1 MDPSRA
7 GPPAIDLPL
16 CRDRRVRHVGVV
28 FVHGIGSQAQGE
40 ILRDWGGAIA
50 RVLIDFR
57 VAAGTNGDPVLATQL
72 DPTEPGRIFVEL
84 QLPETTDPSGE
95 KISEEHWLL
104 TEAWWA
110 HEITP
115 PTFGQMAQWLG
126 PDGAVPRIVRTIIP
140 RSRTGSDPRALPSS
154 PEPEGVPLPDVVGR
168 PSGER
173 RGQALGARARRA
185 VTGWRR
191 APMTHTRDWLVQAGA
206 WAYLQ
211 AFSALLLLLYGTL
224 RSIET
229 LIPIGPLA
237 SGALTRP
244 IDRFVLE
251 WFGDVFVLLGV
262 PTQATSVR
270 GRLSRAISDLGDA
283 GSDEIVVIAHSGG
296 AIVSWMT
303 LADAS
308 TRDLRVDHLVTIGEG
323 LNLGWNITSGSGT
336 EVDRDAML
344 ERARRRFE
352 RLYAPMTKIRRK
364 LRWTDYWAS
373 RDPAPSGPLQ
383 PPDPELRPA
392 VGRFTSMP
400 VWNLLSFREDHGAYW
415 ENDEEFIIPL
425 LRRLEGSGPGDASYF
440 GDDTQHDRRSNRRRR
455 RISVLSVWRQ
465 LGLMAPTAAIITSFV
480 AGTGLIPR
488 IGDAIANA
496 WSVVPGS
503 QIVTA
508 PIDAVRS
515 LELERIG
522 PIDTLA
528 EIGVWV
534 VAGLIAIAAGYALIS
549 PPERSTPWSTAV
561 SRPAR
566 LIAWLVRHG
575 QLLAAAPIAVLILT
589 AFGRFAGGATP
600 AGLAAVAD
608 AVVWILVGV
617 AVVAGAF
624 LASQRWLVIRIAA
637 TVVVLALG
645 SYAVLAPF
653 AAILIFPAVGAMV
666 LGSIGVLVGFA
677 ILVRIGTW
685 RWTAWDLRER
695 SAARARVPEYQP
707 IGLVAMQCVVL
718 LVSIGLFFVA
728 VSFDLGP
735 VAGLGV
741 ALTALAVLVGIAID
755 VNRTTPGRDAP
766 ARTTFEGY
774 ASQRKL

>member
-1 MDPSRA
+1 
-7 GPPAIDLPL
+7 
-16 CRDRRVRHVGVV
+16 
-28 FVHGIGSQAQGE
+28 
-40 ILRDWGGAIA
+40 
-50 RVLIDFR
+50 
-57 VAAGTNGDPVLATQL
+57 
-72 DPTEPGRIFVEL
+72 
-84 QLPETTDPSGE
+84 
-95 KISEEHWLL
+95 
-104 TEAWWA
+104 
-110 HEITP
+110 
-115 PTFGQMAQWLG
+115 
-126 PDGAVPRIVRTIIP
+126 
-140 RSRTGSDPRALPSS
+140 
-154 PEPEGVPLPDVVGR
+154 
-168 PSGER
+168 
-173 RGQALGARARRA
+173 
-185 VTGWRR
+185 
-191 APMTHTRDWLVQAGA
+191 
-206 WAYLQ
+206 
-211 AFSALLLLLYGTL
+211 
-224 RSIET
+224 
-229 LIPIGPLA
+229 
-237 SGALTRP
+237 
-244 IDRFVLE
+244 
-251 WFGDVFVLLGV
+251 
-262 PTQATSVR
+262 
-270 GRLSRAISDLGDA
+270 
-283 GSDEIVVIAHSGG
+283 
-296 AIVSWMT
+296 
-303 LADAS
+303 
-308 TRDLRVDHLVTIGEG
+308 
-323 LNLGWNITSGSGT
+323 
-336 EVDRDAML
+336 
-344 ERARRRFE
+344 
-352 RLYAPMTKIRRK
+352 
-364 LRWTDYWAS
+364 
-373 RDPAPSGPLQ
+373 
-383 PPDPELRPA
+383 
-392 VGRFTSMP
+392 
-400 VWNLLSFREDHGAYW
+400 
-415 ENDEEFIIPL
+415 
-425 LRRLEGSGPGDASYF
+425 
-440 GDDTQHDRRSNRRRR
+440 
-455 RISVLSVWRQ
+455 
-465 LGLMAPTAAIITSFV
+465 MAPTAAIITSFV

-508 PIDAVRS
+508 PIDAIRS

-617 AVVAGAF
+617 AVVVGAF

-645 SYAVLAPF
+645 SYAVVAPF

-666 LGSIGVLVGFA
+666 LGSIGVLAGFA

-728 VSFDLGP
+728 VSFDLVP

-755 VNRTTPGRDAP
+755 VNRTTPGRDTA